1 METLLRDI
9 RSGLKVIGK
18 EKTFSA
24 TVLLTLAVCIGANV
38 AIFSVIHTVLLEPL
52 PFEAAERLVTVYN
65 SYPGAGAARSASG
78 SVDFFQ
84 RREMVA
90 AFEEVAVYQ
99 GSGSTV
105 GEMGSTERVST
116 MRVSPSFFPLLGI
129 EPAMGRSFTEEEM
142 DVGNQYKVILT
153 HAYWQEHFGGA
164 PDVVGRELR
173 VDARPYAVVGVL
185 SPGFVMPNR
194 AQTRF
199 FMPIAFTDEQRQID
213 AWHSNNYDMLA
224 RLAPGASIEQA
235 VSQNLALNEAL
246 IDQWPMPGARQML
259 EDAGYTTGVVPVQA
273 DMVRDIQPVLYMLW
287 AGVGFV
293 LLIGCVNIANLM
305 LARAQARVSEVATKL
320 ALGAPRYR
328 VARQVLTEAI
338 IMGVVGGAL
347 GVGVGVLGL
356 RLLLRLGI
364 DDLPMGTEVGIDG
377 TVILF
382 TVALAIGAGALFGSI
397 PVAQIMKG
405 DLTPVF
411 RSEGRSG
418 TASKRDVFVRSG
430 LVTSQVALAFV
441 MLIGAGLMFMSF
453 RAALSVDPGFETDN
467 VLTAFI
473 SLPSARYEDGDARRQ
488 FTDDLLQDVKALPGV
503 TTASITSML
512 PFTGNNSSSVVMPE
526 WYEPT
531 PGESLLSPLQTWV
544 GPDYF
549 EAMGIELV
557 SGRFLQESDGPD
569 AANAMVIDKWLAD
582 RYWPDRS
589 PVGDRMIWGS
599 IPGAS
604 DFSEENLHTVVGVVE
619 TIKHNDLTAPAG
631 EHVGAYYFTYRQR
644 PQAFLTL
651 VVRGATEATDLTP
664 AIRQSLGRI
673 DPELPLYDVE
683 TMAARI
689 DDSLESRKVP
699 LVLLGVFA
707 VVALF
712 LAVVGIYGALAYSV
726 SQRTREIGIRM
737 AMGGAPEDLFRRVVI
752 QGMRVT
758 GLGLV
763 IGAAAALGLTRLIR
777 SLLFGIQTTDLRVMG
792 AVAVTLAVV
801 GLVACI
807 IPARRA
813 TAVDPV
819 RALTG

>member
-1 METLLRDI
+1 LETLLRDV

-65 SYPGAGAARSASG
+65 SYPGAGAARASSG

-90 AFEEVAVYQ
+90 AFEEVAVYE

-105 GEMGSTERVST
+105 GEIGSTERVST

-173 VDARPYAVVGVL
+173 VDSRPYAVVGVL

-199 FMPIAFTDEQRQID
+199 FMPIAFTDEQRQIS
-213 AWHSNNYDMLA
+213 AWHNNNYDMLA

-235 VSQNLALNEAL
+235 VSQNLALNDAL
-246 IDQWPMPGARQML
+246 IDQWPVPGARQIL
-259 EDAGYTTGVVPVQA
+259 EDAGYTTGVVPAQA

-328 VARQVLTEAI
+328 VARQVLTEAVL
-338 IMGVVGGAL
+338 MGVVGGAL
-347 GVGVGVLGL
+347 GVGAGVLGL
-356 RLLLRLGI
+356 RLLMRLGI
-364 DDLPMGTEVGIDG
+364 DELPMGTEVGIDG

-382 TVALAIGAGALFGSI
+382 TVALAIGAGTLFGSI

-418 TASKRDVFVRSG
+418 TASKRDVFVRSA

-453 RAALSVDPGFETDN
+453 RAALSVDPGFEADN
-467 VLTAFI
+467 VLTAFV
-473 SLPSARYEDGDARRQ
+473 SLPSARYGDGDARRQ
-488 FTDDLLQDVKALPGV
+488 FTDDLLLDVKALPGV

-557 SGRFLQESDGPD
+557 AGRFLQESDGPD
-569 AANAMVIDKWLAD
+569 AANVMVIDKWLAD

-599 IPGAS
+599 VPGAS
-604 DFSEENLHTVVGVVE
+604 DFSEENLYTVVGVVE

-651 VVRGATEATDLTP
+651 VVRAATEATDLTP
-664 AIRQSLGRI
+664 AIRQSLAQI
-673 DPELPLYDVE
+673 DPELPLYGVE
-683 TMAARI
+683 TMAARV

-699 LVLLGVFA
+699 LVL
-707 VVALF
+707 
-712 LAVVGIYGALAYSV
+712 SV
-726 SQRTREIGIRM
+726 RCG
-737 AMGGAPEDLFRRVVI
+737 
-752 QGMRVT
+752 
-758 GLGLV
+758 
-763 IGAAAALGLTRLIR
+763 
-777 SLLFGIQTTDLRVMG
+777 
-792 AVAVTLAVV
+792 
-801 GLVACI
+801 
-807 IPARRA
+807 
-813 TAVDPV
+813 
-819 RALTG
+819 RALPCGRGHLRGACLLREPAHA